1 LGGAPA
7 TGTVGTTAANITI
20 ALTGVGSSGAV
31 GTVTM
36 TSRGAT
42 LTGVASVAQ
51 VGTMGVIYW
60 SLIDDSQTASWQNIG
75 DAQTPNWSLIDDAE
89 TPNWVLIP
97 TE

>member
-1 LGGAPA
+1 M
-7 TGTVGTTAANITI
+7 TDR
-20 ALTGVGSSGAV
+20 GV
-31 GTVTM
+31 
-36 TSRGAT
+36 T
-42 LTGVASVAQ
+42 LTGVAAVAQ

-75 DAQTPNWSLIDDAE
+75 DTQTPGWSLIDDAE